1 MLQSQHVNPQH
12 PKGLFMNKH
21 VNAIKYSL
29 MESGE
34 MEAIGDTIVAD
45 ELHLVVEKTISP
57 EPTTLYII
65 ADSALPLQGEFKN
78 LIVELGLKAPQQE
91 LSRYFRRRDRIP
103 LLEGS
108 YKSAGKVAGSVK
120 SFLKKALKESQEKK
134 FASTC
139 ILSVRQEIFDLLWE
153 QIPMEMKVKDIPL
166 KTPINFF
173 EPESTISDDSC
184 STTYLL
190 RLLRGSHTDDE
201 KSREK
206 LEELRKEF
214 RGNSE
219 QAQLVRALILNAAEL
234 NTPVLIIG
242 ETGSGKNVVAQC
254 IHKHSNRKGNFV
266 SINCGAIAGG
276 VFEAELF
283 GHKKGSFTG
292 AETDRK
298 GLWRFADKGTLFLDE
313 IGDLPLEHQV
323 KLLDVLERGKVRPVG
338 GEEEIS
344 VDFRVISAT
353 NRELDVLLQTGRF
366 REDLYY
372 RLRAILIR
380 TPALRE
386 QVDDIAYLAK
396 WLWQDVITED
406 KQAELPEEISQEL
419 KQYRWPGNVRE
430 LKSVLSSLYFYFKKN
445 ELTVEHLRIIFK
457 MFGQI
462 KSLPKSQTSASEID
476 LHRVEC
482 LRHLRQT
489 EESVR
494 AGQVMLEPII
504 KQKTDNRS
512 IRKSVMT
519 TLPHRIHELEALTRR
534 PLLFYTEGTYA
545 AINQLKGK
553 LEYFHSLMEAKRLDQ
568 ALQFTQ
574 DELNH
579 QLDVALKALF
589 EAVNSLLK

>member
-1 MLQSQHVNPQH
+1 MD
-12 PKGLFMNKH
+12 KH
-21 VNAIKYSL
+21 VNAIKYCL

-34 MEAIGDTIVAD
+34 MEAVGDTIVAD
-45 ELHLVVEKTISP
+45 ELRLVVEKTISSR
-57 EPTTLYII
+57 PTALYII

-78 LIVELGLKAPQQE
+78 LIVELGPKAPEQE
-91 LSRYFRRRDRIP
+91 LARYFRRRDRIP

-108 YKSAGKVAGSVK
+108 YKSAGKVASSVK
-120 SFLKKALKESQEKK
+120 YFLKKALKKSQQKK
-134 FASTC
+134 LASVC
-139 ILSVRQEIFDLLWE
+139 ILGIQQEIFDLLLK
-153 QIPMEMKVKDIPL
+153 QIPREMKVKNIPL
-166 KTPINFF
+166 KTSINSF
-173 EPESTISDDSC
+173 EPGSTISDDSC

-254 IHKHSNRKGNFV
+254 IHKHSSREGNFV

-292 AETDRK
+292 AEKDRK
-298 GLWRFADKGTLFLDE
+298 GLWRSADKGTLFLDE

-338 GEEEIS
+338 GEEELG
-344 VDFRVISAT
+344 VDLRVVSAT
-353 NRELDVLLQTGRF
+353 NRELDVLLQTGQF

-386 QVDDIAYLAK
+386 QVDDIAYLAQ
-396 WLWQDVITED
+396 WLWQGVITED
-406 KQAELPEEISQEL
+406 KQAELSEEIIQEL
-419 KQYRWPGNVRE
+419 KLYRWPGNVRE

-462 KSLPKSQTSASEID
+462 RSLPKSQTSASEID

-494 AGQVMLEPII
+494 ASQVMLEPIN
-504 KQKTDNRS
+504 KQKTDFRS
-512 IRKSVMT
+512 IRKSVMA

-553 LEYFHSLMEAKRLDQ
+553 LEYFHGLIKAKRLDQ

-574 DELNH
+574 DELDH
-579 QLDVALKALF
+579 QLDLAFKALF
-589 EAVNSLLK
+589 TAVNSLLK